1 MLAPM
6 KTTHY
11 QITVRGQL
19 SETMVAALGG
29 DLTATQSGTGTVL
42 SGEIVDQSA
51 LYGVLERMESLGLEL
66 VAVRSTTPSE
76 VSPCH
81 PC

>member
-6 KTTHY
+6 KSTHY
-11 QITVRGQL
+11 QITVHGQL

-29 DLTATQSGTGTVL
+29 GLIATQSGTETVL
-42 SGEIVDQSA
+42 SGEISDQSA
-51 LYGVLERMESLGLEL
+51 LFGVLGRMESLGLEL
-66 VAVRSTTPSE
+66 VGISRTTPPE

>member
-11 QITVRGQL
+11 EITVRGQL

-29 DLTATQSGTGTVL
+29 LTATQSGTETVL

-66 VAVRSTTPSE
+66 VGVRSSTPSE